1 MSVFRFKKFDV
12 INEQSPMKVNTDGV
26 LLGAAVSLP
35 QSPDASILDVGTG
48 TGTIALML
56 AQRMYQQYGEA
67 SLINITGL
75 EIDQLASNEANIN
88 FRNSLWRK
96 NLKAVCSS
104 LQNYSPENKFDLII
118 SNPPYYDNSLTAPEV
133 RRNLSRHTV
142 SPERENHA
150 EAALSYRLLMTFASK
165 YLNDNGSLAI
175 ILPAE
180 AEKEALRFGRTCGLF
195 PSKILRIRTV
205 SSKPPRRIIIEAQK
219 SAELEISQ
227 TITILHQGQYTPT
240 YISLLKDFY
249 LNF

>member
-35 QSPDASILDVGTG
+35 QNPDASILDVGTG

-88 FRNSLWRK
+88 FRNSLWSK

-118 SNPPYYDNSLTAPEV
+118 SNPPYYDNSFSRSGKS
-133 RRNLSRHTV
+133 RRSSTV
-142 SPERENHA
+142 ISTSDDLCR
-150 EAALSYRLLMTFASK
+150 
-165 YLNDNGSLAI
+165 
-175 ILPAE
+175 
-180 AEKEALRFGRTCGLF
+180 
-195 PSKILRIRTV
+195 KI
-205 SSKPPRRIIIEAQK
+205 P
-219 SAELEISQ
+219 
-227 TITILHQGQYTPT
+227 
-240 YISLLKDFY
+240 
-249 LNF
+249 